1 MKIELA
7 VNGTLMRGL
16 ELNHN
21 LLELGGIF
29 VEETLTAPL
38 YRLWSINDQHPA
50 MQRCAKGGQISLEI
64 WRIESSNIGE
74 LLSREPAG
82 LSVGKILLVDNREV
96 LGILGESYLCE
107 GMKEITQFGGWREY
121 KGLCKSCQ

>member
-1 MKIELA
+1 MQINLA

-21 LLELGGIF
+21 LLELGAVF
-29 VEETLTAPL
+29 VEETFTAPF
-38 YRLWSINDQHPA
+38 YRLWSINDRHPA
-50 MQRCAKGGQISLEI
+50 MQRCASGGQISLEI
-64 WRIESSNIGE
+64 WSINSSDIGE

-82 LSVGKILLVDNREV
+82 LSVGKILLADSREV

-107 GMKEITQFGGWREY
+107 GMQEITQFGGWREY
-121 KGLCKSCQ
+121 KGLR